1 MELHLVDILIIAIYL
16 VAMIIAGSYM
26 SGKASVDL
34 DSYFL
39 GGKKIPWYYLSIS
52 TAGGMFDISGT
63 MWLVYITFVYGMK
76 SVFIPWIWPLFNQI
90 FLMVYLAAW
99 LRRSNV
105 LTGAEWITTRF
116 NQDTTG
122 GRLAHLVTVLFSI
135 VSIIGFLS
143 YGFVGI
149 GKFAKIFL
157 PWDWSPHVYG
167 IIITVV
173 TGIYVVRGGMF
184 GVILTDVLQYI
195 LMTISA
201 LIIAYIAMSKVS
213 PDMLAAVT
221 PKGWSNIFSA
231 GI

>member
-1 MELHLVDILIIAIYL
+1 MELHLLDIAVIVLYLI
-16 VAMIIAGSYM
+16 VMIVAGSYM
-26 SGKASVDL
+26 SRKASVDL

-39 GGKKIPWYYLSIS
+39 GSKKIPWYYLSVS
-52 TAGGMFDISGT
+52 NVGGMFDISGT

-116 NQDTTG
+116 DHETNG
-122 GRLAHLVTVLFSI
+122 GKLAHLITVIFSI

-149 GKFAKIFL
+149 GKFTKIFL
-157 PWDWSPHVYG
+157 PWD
-167 IIITVV
+167 
-173 TGIYVVRGGMF
+173 
-184 GVILTDVLQYI
+184 
-195 LMTISA
+195 
-201 LIIAYIAMSKVS
+201 
-213 PDMLAAVT
+213 
-221 PKGWSNIFSA
+221 
-231 GI
+231 